1 MPFPGERVLS
11 LRSAVDPAS
20 LHDEAFAADP
30 FPVWERLRHEAPLFH
45 DSVADVYLLTRYEDV
60 AAVLR
65 DDVTYSTWI
74 YKTWF
79 ATVMGD
85 TFAQYDG
92 DRHARERAR
101 VAPHLVGAPLE
112 RLLRPVVET
121 VAGAVVNALPAG
133 EVDLVGPFTFRL
145 PGLVMARLFTFAA
158 GDEEERFLRLAAAI
172 SRGLEGG
179 EPEVSAGVAARRELE
194 AWTAERLEERRRRG
208 APDDLLQ
215 WLVEPDAGGALLDD
229 GYIRTN
235 VNFLSAAGSSTVDY
249 ALRNVLWALLSHPEL
264 SADAREGDA
273 DSIDRTFTETMR
285 YAPPVPYEG
294 RIVTTDVEWHGHV
307 VPKGSIVRVALASA
321 TNDETVFA
329 DPRRFDPGR
338 PDLRR
343 GDSRGGVRR
352 DGAASHLGFGLGSHF
367 CAGYKLSRLEA
378 REGILRLFRDRLP
391 TSAGSVPP
399 LRMHQHHLTVPNLR
413 VTLTQGG
420 SS

>member
-1 MPFPGERVLS
+1 MS
-11 LRSAVDPAS
+11 IRSAVDAAS
-20 LHDEAFAADP
+20 LHDEAFVADP
-30 FPVWERLRHEAPLFH
+30 FPVWERLRHEAPLLH
-45 DSVADVYLLTRYEDV
+45 DTVDDVYLLTRYEDV

-92 DRHARERAR
+92 ERHARERAR

-112 RLLRPVVET
+112 RLLRPIVET
-121 VAGAVVNALPAG
+121 VAGAVVAALPAG

-145 PGLVMARLFTFAA
+145 PGLVLARLFTFAA

-172 SRGLEGG
+172 SSGLVGG
-179 EPEVSAGVAARRELE
+179 AEEVAAGVSARSELE
-194 AWTAERLEERRRRG
+194 AWTTERLERRRRRRD

-215 WLVEPDAGGALLDD
+215 WLVEPDAQGALLDE
-229 GYIRTN
+229 GYVRTN

-249 ALRNVLWALLSHPEL
+249 ALRNVLWALLSHPER
-264 SADAREGDA
+264 SKAAREGDA

-294 RIVTTDVEWHGHV
+294 RIVATDVEWHGHV
-307 VPKGSIVRVALASA
+307 VPEGSIVRVALASA
-321 TNDETVFA
+321 TNDETVFG
-329 DPRRFDPGR
+329 DPRRFDPER
-338 PDLRR
+338 ADLWR
-343 GDSRGGVRR
+343 GDSRGGVQR
-352 DGAASHLGFGLGSHF
+352 DGTASHLGFGLGSHF

-378 REGILRLFRDRLP
+378 REGILRLFRDRRP
-391 TSAGSVPP
+391 TPAGPVPP
-399 LRMHQHHLTVPNLR
+399 LRMHQYHLTVPYLR
-413 VTLTQGG
+413 ATLTQEGW
-420 SS
+420 S